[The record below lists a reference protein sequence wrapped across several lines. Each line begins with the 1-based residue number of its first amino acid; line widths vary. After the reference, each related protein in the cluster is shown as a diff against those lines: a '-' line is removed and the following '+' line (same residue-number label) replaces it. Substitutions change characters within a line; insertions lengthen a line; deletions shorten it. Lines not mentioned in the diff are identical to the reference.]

1 MDGSTDGI
9 GECDPGK
16 KCYLKYHKHYTKM
29 FGMVFGT
36 SLYSNL
42 QKKVELEENV
52 GQFKRLR

>member
-42 QKKVELEENV
+42 QKNKVEL
-52 GQFKRLR
+52 